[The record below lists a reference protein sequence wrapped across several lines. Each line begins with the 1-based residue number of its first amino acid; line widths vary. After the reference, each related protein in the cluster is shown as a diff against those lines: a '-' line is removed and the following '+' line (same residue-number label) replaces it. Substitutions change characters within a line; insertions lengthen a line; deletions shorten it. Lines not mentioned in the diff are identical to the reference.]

1 MLAVIPTPL
10 LCPPPK
16 EEEEEE
22 REGKKALLMRGNN
35 VNQGKHEGKER
46 KGVTHFF
53 CSEPKKREGKRGN
66 DTLPDPLLS
75 SFSVGGKT

>member
-46 KGVTHFF
+46 KGVTLFL
-53 CSEPKKREGKRGN
+53 CRAGERGN
-66 DTLPDPLLS
+66 DTLPDSLLS
-75 SFSVGGKT
+75 SFSVSEKNIKIM